1 MSNLNLAAF
10 AGLGEDPRKIA
21 LVKELT
27 EKTKQGK
34 IRWITKQNAITTT
47 LPRGLEVNF
56 VTQARLAGG
65 KYWQL
70 FTLRDA
76 GGNELI
82 RTAPPPLLPFLMSP
96 SPPLATEPSSL
107 DQAVDLL
114 FATVT
119 KSASDDLD
127 QAISTIKNL

>member
-34 IRWITKQNAITTT
+34 IRWVTKQNAITTT
-47 LPRGLEVNF
+47 LPRGLEVHF
-56 VTQARLAGG
+56 VTQASLVGG

-82 RTAPPPLLPFLMSP
+82 KTSPPALLPFLLSP
-96 SPPLATEPSSL
+96 TSPVATGPSSL
-107 DQAVDLL
+107 DQAVDEL
-114 FATVT
+114 FAAVNR
-119 KSASDDLD
+119 SASDDLD

>member
-10 AGLGEDPRKIA
+10 AGLGEDPRKTA

-34 IRWITKQNAITTT
+34 IRWIAKQNAITTT

-56 VTQARLAGG
+56 VTQASLAGG

-70 FTLRDA
+70 FTLRDER
-76 GGNELI
+76 GNELI
-82 RTAPPPLLPFLMSP
+82 KTSPSTLLPFLLSP
-96 SPPLATEPSSL
+96 SPVAIEHSSL
-107 DQAVDLL
+107 EQAVDVL
-114 FATVT
+114 FATVN

-127 QAISTIKNL
+127 QAISAIKNL